1 MPTPLP
7 KPPLVPL
14 LPSQMSGSDDSQ
26 MLKLA
31 REISMDI
38 RSVEDIL
45 ISHEISSAQWDIIAT
60 HPSFVRYLRSCI
72 EEWGS
77 AVNTSERVRLKSL
90 AFVEESLP
98 EFYAR
103 AHDPKEGLAAKTEV
117 LKAVAR
123 FAGVGIAAVSGV
135 SGERMSVVINLGA
148 DHSLR
153 IEKDITPT
161 LTSEGNDE

>member
-1 MPTPLP
+1 MSTPLP
-7 KPPLVPL
+7 KLTPPPLPF
-14 LPSQMSGSDDSQ
+14 SQMSGSDDSQ

-38 RSVEDIL
+38 RSLGDIL
-45 ISHEISSAQWDIIAT
+45 ISHEISSEQWEDIST

>member
-7 KPPLVPL
+7 KPPLIPL
-14 LPSQMSGSDDSQ
+14 LPSQISGSDDSQ

-38 RSVEDIL
+38 RTVEDIL
-45 ISHEISSAQWDIIAT
+45 ISHEISGDQWGSIST